1 MNAAEESAV
10 MICESCGGD
19 TTVFHTQRRLWEPEP
34 GNIIDVVKRRRKCLR
49 CEERFITYER
59 RARDP
64 GEVWPLVES
73 AERERD
79 SARRQLRRL
88 ARTVMAT
95 AEEALDPD
103 NAEAE
108 GRDAGSEAPISFLS
122 TGNGT
127 GGP

>member
-1 MNAAEESAV
+1 

-19 TTVFHTQRRLWEPEP
+19 TMVFHTQRRLWEPEP
-34 GNIIDVVKRRRKCLR
+34 GNIIDVVKRRRKCLK
-49 CEERFITYER
+49 CEEKFITYER
-59 RARDP
+59 RERDP

-88 ARTVMAT
+88 ARAVMAN
-95 AEEALDPD
+95 AQDALDPD
-103 NAEAE
+103 TVDVEE
-108 GRDAGSEAPISFLS
+108 RDAGSEAPISPLV
-122 TGNGT
+122 TGNGP

>member
-1 MNAAEESAV
+1 M
-10 MICESCGGD
+10 
-19 TTVFHTQRRLWEPEP
+19 VFHTQRRLWEPEP
-34 GNIIDVVKRRRKCLR
+34 GNIIDVVKRRRKCLK

-88 ARTVMAT
+88 ARAVMAT

-103 NAEAE
+103 TVDAE
-108 GRDAGSEAPISFLS
+108 GRDNGSEAPISSLAAKS
-122 TGNGT
+122 
-127 GGP
+127 GPGSP